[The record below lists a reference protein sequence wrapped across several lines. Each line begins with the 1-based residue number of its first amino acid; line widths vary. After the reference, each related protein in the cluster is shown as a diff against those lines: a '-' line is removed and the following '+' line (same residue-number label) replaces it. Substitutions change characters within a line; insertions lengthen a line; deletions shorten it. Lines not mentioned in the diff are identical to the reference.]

1 MHFDPFHL
9 TFTHIHS
16 TRMSTNPILI
26 RNISHL
32 TDARYFAAMGVD
44 WMSMVLSDDQVSFSK
59 WHTLRDWIS
68 GVQLAAEIPN
78 ADETLMAKTIIDA
91 KPEGIILENLDQ
103 VHMTGGLQVF
113 LLNAGDE
120 KLRENELYTQIIP
133 YSDFEL
139 EYILQLNPQLV
150 FLEAN
155 WTNDMIME
163 LKSKNYRGG
172 FCFAGESELAV
183 GVRDY
188 TGMDE
193 MIGLIRIDN

>member
-1 MHFDPFHL
+1 
-9 TFTHIHS
+9 
-16 TRMSTNPILI
+16 MSTNPILI

-44 WMSMVLSDDQVSFSK
+44 WMSMVLSDDPVSFLK

-68 GVQLAAEIPN
+68 GVQLAAEIRD
-78 ADETLMAKTIIDA
+78 ADEPLMAKTIIDA

-103 VHMTGGLQVF
+103 VHLTGGLQVF
-113 LLNAGDE
+113 LLNAGDASQ
-120 KLRENELYTQIIP
+120 KENALYAQIIHYP
-133 YSDFEL
+133 DVEL

-155 WTNDMIME
+155 WTYDMIME
-163 LKSKNYRGG
+163 LKSKNYHGG
-172 FCFAGESELAV
+172 FCFAGENEMAV

-193 MIGLIRIDN
+193 MIELIRN